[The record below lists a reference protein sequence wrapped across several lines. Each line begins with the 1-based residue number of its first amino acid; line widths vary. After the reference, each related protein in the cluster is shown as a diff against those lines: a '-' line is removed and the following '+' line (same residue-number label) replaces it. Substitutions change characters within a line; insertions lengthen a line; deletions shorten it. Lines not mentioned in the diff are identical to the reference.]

1 MPVSE
6 HLTDFA
12 HQLGKALRN
21 LVPIVGVV
29 ALFQLLVFRQMPEEP
44 LHLAAAGLAIVVVG
58 IALFLQG
65 LNLSVFPVGR
75 KLADEFV
82 ERRSL

>member
-44 LHLAAAGLAIVVVG
+44 LELAAGLAIVVAG
-58 IALFLQG
+58 IALFL
-65 LNLSVFPVGR
+65 
-75 KLADEFV
+75 
-82 ERRSL
+82 